1 MKTINKPKKQRKYR
15 TFIVRVPVT
24 DDAYYGLQVPCVSDM
39 KMAAR
44 YMFPYVQGITVRR
57 VPEKDV
63 GKIGFPHLYN
73 NPLNGKKA

>member
-1 MKTINKPKKQRKYR
+1 MKTINTPKKQRKYR

-24 DDAYYGLQVPCVSDM
+24 DDAYFGTQVPKVIDVTYALRSF
-39 KMAAR
+39 
-44 YMFPYVQGITVRR
+44 FPYVQGITVRR

-63 GKIGFPHLYN
+63 AKIGFPHLYN